1 MSIELEKQCL
11 KYRSVGS
18 GQAGAAV
25 VLKVH
30 PADGEGLIGASS
42 KTAKEIILKSFL

>member
-11 KYRSVGS
+11 KYRPVGS

-42 KTAKEIILKSFL
+42 ETAKEIIFEVF